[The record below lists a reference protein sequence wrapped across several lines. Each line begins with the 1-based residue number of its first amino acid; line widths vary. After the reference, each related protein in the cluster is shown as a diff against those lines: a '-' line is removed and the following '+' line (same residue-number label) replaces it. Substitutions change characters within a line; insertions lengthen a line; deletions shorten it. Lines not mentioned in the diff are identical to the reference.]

1 MEVVNKEPTALICL
15 SHHIGGMELAATKL
29 AKVLSSYLDLTY
41 IIKKETFIH
50 KECRE
55 NPDYSS
61 LKYEPIGF
69 STTLMSPS
77 IIFSVRDIVKKGGI
91 KNVIFVGASEMKSLY
106 FAFLGLDINL
116 IVRHGTIK
124 STPKKGFFHTLVYSN
139 VATHVAISKYMS
151 GNVRKIIPFGKNT
164 QLKVIV
170 PSLANK
176 LSSLSKT
183 SSDTLRILHAG
194 RVTSGKGIDNA
205 ILACE
210 TLSKN
215 SIDFHFDNFG
225 PADAKYADKLQEL
238 LKSIAYEEKIHI
250 NGFTDKIYDEYQKH
264 DIFLFPTPD
273 EGYGNVMME
282 SISHGIIVLA
292 FDNTAISNF
301 GEMGFHIHL
310 VEDASLEALKKR
322 LLYIA
327 KNIEEERELALENIK
342 RAKVIFSP
350 EREAIEYIEL
360 LK

>member
-1 MEVVNKEPTALICL
+1 MIKKEATALICL

-29 AKVLSSYLDLTY
+29 AKVLSNYIDLTY
-41 IIKKETFIH
+41 IIKKDTFID
-50 KECRE
+50 KECQE
-55 NPDYSS
+55 NSDYAT
-61 LKYEPIGF
+61 LKYETINF

-77 IIFSVRDIVKKGGI
+77 IIFGVREIIKKNSI
-91 KNVIFVGASEMKSLY
+91 KNVIFVGASEMKSLH

-116 IVRHGTIK
+116 ILRHGTLK
-124 STPKKGFFHTLVYSN
+124 SHPKKDWFHTLVYSK
-139 VATHVAISKYMS
+139 VSTHVAISKYMS
-151 GNVRKIIPFGKNT
+151 GNIKEIIPFGKNT
-164 QLKVIV
+164 KLKVIV

-176 LSSLSKT
+176 LSDKERT
-183 SSDTLRILHAG
+183 PSDTLRVLHAG

-210 TLSKN
+210 TLYKN
-215 SIDFHFDNFG
+215 GIKFIFNNYG
-225 PADAKYADKLQEL
+225 PSDDKYKDKLQKL
-238 LKSIAYEEKIHI
+238 LSEIEYKEFVNI
-250 NGFTDKIYDEYQKH
+250 NGFTDIIYDKYKEH

-310 VEDASLEALKKR
+310 VEDGSLEALKNK

-327 KNIEEERELALENIK
+327 NHLEEEKLLANKNVKI
-342 RAKVIFSP
+342 AKEVFSP
-350 EREAIEYIEL
+350 KREATEYIEL

>member
-1 MEVVNKEPTALICL
+1 MSISKHPTAIICL
-15 SHHIGGMELAATKL
+15 SHHTGGMELAATKL
-29 AKVLSSYLDLTY
+29 AKVLSNYIDVTY
-41 IIKKETFIH
+41 IIKKDTFIH
-50 KECRE
+50 QECQ
-55 NPDYSS
+55 NNSDYKT
-61 LKYEPIGF
+61 LKYETVDF
-69 STTLMSPS
+69 STTLLSPG
-77 IIFSVRDIVKKGGI
+77 IIFGVKKIIKKHNI

-124 STPKKGFFHTLVYSN
+124 SHPKKDWFHRLVYSN
-139 VATHVAISKYMS
+139 VATHVAISKYMAT
-151 GNVRKIIPFGKNT
+151 NVKKIIPFGDNS

-176 LSSLSKT
+176 LSQLPPT
-183 SSDTLRILHAG
+183 QDTDRLHILHAG
-194 RVTSGKGIDNA
+194 RVTSGKGIDKA

-210 TLSKN
+210 ILEKEH
-215 SIDFHFDNFG
+215 IDFSFDNFG
-225 PADAKYADKLQEL
+225 PADKKYEAQLEQL
-238 LKSIAYEEKIHI
+238 LASISYKEKIHI
-250 NGFTDKIYDEYQKH
+250 NGFTDKIYDEYMKH

-310 VEDASLEALKKR
+310 VEDKNLEALKER

-327 KNIEEERELALENIK
+327 QNLADEKKKAYANREK
-342 RAKVIFSP
+342 AKVVFAP
-350 EREAIEYIEL
+350 KREAMEYIEL
-360 LK
+360 LR

>member
-1 MEVVNKEPTALICL
+1 MEIIKKEATALICL

-29 AKVLSSYLDLTY
+29 AKVLNTYLDLTY
-41 IIKKETFIH
+41 IIKKDTFIN
-50 KECRE
+50 KECKE
-55 NPDYSS
+55 NPDYKS
-61 LKYEPIGF
+61 LKYETINF

-77 IIFSVRDIVKKGGI
+77 IIFSVREIVKKNGI

-139 VATHVAISKYMS
+139 VSTHVAISKYMS
-151 GNVRKIIPFGKNT
+151 GNIKYIIPFGKET
-164 QLKVIV
+164 GLKVIV

-176 LSSLSKT
+176 LSQLSESK
-183 SSDTLRILHAG
+183 SDKLRILHAG

-210 TLSKN
+210 ELFQN
-215 SIDFHFDNFG
+215 NIDFIFDNFG
-225 PADAKYADKLQEL
+225 PADSKYSTKLEAILASIKYASQ
-238 LKSIAYEEKIHI
+238 IHI
-250 NGFTDKIYDEYQKH
+250 NGFTDKIYDEYKQH

-310 VEDASLEALKKR
+310 VEDGSLKALKEK

-327 KNIEEERELALENIK
+327 NNIEEEKKLALQNIEK
-342 RAKVIFSP
+342 AKIVFSP
-350 EREAIEYIEL
+350 EREAMEYIEL